1 MAREICERKRVS
13 IKIPQKLLRKWFW
26 TSQRVPP
33 KIIKKLAQKRR
44 VIRDARLYLQHVE
57 SVIDRIMRKR

>member
-1 MAREICERKRVS
+1 MAKICEKSRVS

-44 VIRDARLYLQHVE
+44 VVREARLYLQHVE
-57 SVIDRIMRKR
+57 SVIDRIMLKK